1 VPTKC
6 SDVSRHLPPPDICS
20 SEITLA
26 DVCRLIIV
34 RVGVRVRVSLL
45 RSELV
50 SGLRSAFRVSVT
62 VRVRVWGYVRF
73 LVRYGWTEVPESDFR
88 GGSDARDWGQMPY
101 ICFRRRRCDKTWEI
115 RSSRAKNTNQRL
127 PADKGDAAQYFTGGR
142 PTPTGNSPL
151 VFSLC
156 SLLYGHCKQ
165 DQTAPHSTGA

>member
-1 VPTKC
+1 MLPHAELAAYKCCDASNRVPTKC

-50 SGLRSAFRVSVT
+50 SWLRSAFRVSVT
-62 VRVRVWGYVRF
+62 VRVRLWGYVRF

-88 GGSDARDWGQMPY
+88 GDQMP
-101 ICFRRRRCDKTWEI
+101 EI
-115 RSSRAKNTNQRL
+115 GGKCPTFVF
-127 PADKGDAAQYFTGGR
+127 DGGDAIKRGR
-142 PTPTGNSPL
+142 YARHAPKTQTKDCRQIKGTRPNILPGVGLRPL
-151 VFSLC
+151 PL
-156 SLLYGHCKQ
+156 GI
-165 DQTAPHSTGA
+165 